1 MTTLFLSTVNPP
13 PLGFTFAQP
22 TRKDLLSRVF
32 AIYTDNPSV
41 LVQQVE
47 QRLTKVKGVLVYS
60 ANECTLNQLST
71 HFWLMSIP
79 LMAENNLIHL
89 VQPLLSTLESLTIT
103 QDQNTD
109 LQRTLARVSRNLDE
123 VQQDYQRATD
133 TLVQQVQ
140 NLLQAES
147 KLLSSET
154 HLKHIIDLLPQQIYA
169 IDNNDRMILANES
182 YTNAH
187 NVHINDLLGR
197 LTKDIAPQADI
208 ESGWLATAQL
218 ANRTVRLNNV
228 RVDIPERV
236 LATHMG
242 ERFFHVTKI
251 PYHFNSDN
259 LLGVLTVA
267 TDITEHRNTEQAIL
281 KLNQDLEQRV
291 IDRTAAL
298 AQANEHL
305 QEAKVQAEAANASKS
320 LFLAMMSHEIRT
332 PMNGVVGMI
341 DLLRETALDHDQHK
355 MLNTVRESSFVLLN
369 LIDDILDFSKIEAGR
384 LGLEKISFSLSEVL
398 EGVAETL
405 MPNATQKQLTLN
417 CFVNPNIPDLL
428 IGDPVRLR
436 QILFNL
442 CGNAIKFTHATP
454 KKYGLIQLRAEL
466 ITLHDDAIDLVLQ
479 IEDDGIG
486 MTPESIHRLFE
497 PFTQAESSTTRHY
510 GGTGLGLSICRKLV
524 EMMGGYIEVNSLVGF
539 GSCFSVFLHLPLAQP
554 AQASQLNQLHDV
566 HVVAVLPQNILRRNI
581 CAYLHHW
588 GVHLTIFDS
597 LFEAEVHI
605 GKIPSTIKPVL
616 ILGSLWP
623 MPTPALTHLPCLLL
637 TFRNDKSST
646 SSSLPANMIRLWISP
661 LRRDDLW
668 LALQIASGKK
678 NAQAL
683 GIPYKE
689 SHPSTQTRLTHLE
702 AEQQGQLILV
712 AEDNP
717 VNQKV
722 IEKQLAHLGYT
733 CLLANDGKIAFELWQ
748 QHRFA
753 LLISDC
759 HMPEMD
765 GFELTHAI
773 RQVEKDINQHIPII
787 AFTANALRGET
798 ERCLVAG
805 MDDYLSKP
813 VEMQS
818 LRRILS
824 KWMPKRSFLNK

>member
-169 IDNNDRMILANES
+169 IDHEDHMILANES

-187 NVHINDLLGR
+187 NVNIHDILGR
-197 LTKDIAPQADI
+197 STKDIAPKADI
-208 ESGWLATAQL
+208 DSGWLETAQS
-218 ANRTVRLNNV
+218 ANKTVRLNNV
-228 RVDIPERV
+228 RVDIPERT
-236 LATHMG
+236 LATHTG
-242 ERFFHVTKI
+242 DRFFHVTKI
-251 PYHFNSDN
+251 PFHFNGDN

-267 TDITEHRNTEQAIL
+267 TDITEHKNAEQAIL
-281 KLNQDLEQRV
+281 KLNQELEQRV

-298 AQANEHL
+298 AQANEYLH
-305 QEAKVQAEAANASKS
+305 ETKAQAEAANASKS

-341 DLLRETALDHDQHK
+341 DLLRETALDHDQQK

-384 LGLEKISFSLSEVL
+384 LGLEKISFSLSDVM

-405 MPNATQKQLTLN
+405 MPNATQKQLTLD
-417 CFVNPNIPDLL
+417 CFVSPNIPDLL

-436 QILFNL
+436 QVLFNL
-442 CGNAIKFTHATP
+442 CGNAIKFTHATAE
-454 KKYGLIQLRAEL
+454 KYGLIQLRAERVA
-466 ITLHDDAIDLVLQ
+466 LHDDAIDLVLQ

-486 MTPESIHRLFE
+486 MPPESIHRLFE

-539 GSCFSVFLHLPLAQP
+539 GSCFSVFLHLPLAQT
-554 AQASQLNQLHDV
+554 AEASQLNQLTDV
-566 HVVAVLPQNILRRNI
+566 HVLAVLPQNTLRRTV
-581 CAYLHHW
+581 CAYLQYW
-588 GVHLTIFDS
+588 GVNLWVVDS
-597 LFEAEVHI
+597 LQEAEIHI
-605 GKIPSTIKPVL
+605 QKRASNQPPPIL
-616 ILGSLWP
+616 MLGSLWP
-623 MPTPALTHLPCLLL
+623 TPSPALAHLPTLLL
-637 TFRNDKSST
+637 TFRHDKSST

-661 LRRDDLW
+661 LRREDLW
-668 LALQIASGKK
+668 VALQIASGKK
-678 NAQAL
+678 SAQAL

-689 SHPSTQTRLTHLE
+689 SHPNTQVLLTHSE

-733 CLLANDGKIAFELWQ
+733 CRLADDGKMAFKLWQ
-748 QHRFA
+748 QHQFA
-753 LLISDC
+753 MLISDC

-773 RQVEKDINQHIPII
+773 RHAEKDLNQHIPII

-813 VEMQS
+813 VEMKS
-818 LRRILS
+818 LRRILT
-824 KWMPKRSFLNK
+824 KWMPSKNN